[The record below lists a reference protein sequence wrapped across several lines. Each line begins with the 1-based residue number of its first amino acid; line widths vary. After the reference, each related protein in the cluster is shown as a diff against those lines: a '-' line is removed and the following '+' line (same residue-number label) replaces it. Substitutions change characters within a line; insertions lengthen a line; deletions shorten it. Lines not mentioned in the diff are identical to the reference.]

1 MKFTFAAALIAA
13 TSLADSLEVAMDS
26 AEAQHEDDNGFQFF
40 VDDGAGQQIVN
51 LPYDVIP
58 GVTIDHI
65 PQQTVID
72 FASRMEEKEKD
83 IDDRSIAN
91 WEKYMDAI
99 RKPWYEFLVEQNEI
113 KNDDIANDTR
123 SMEEVLRWASSSI
136 AVGEG
141 ENQKKLGDIVD
152 IEGFIAD
159 MWDES
164 KQDMEQSDL
173 TQF

>member
-1 MKFTFAAALIAA
+1 
-13 TSLADSLEVAMDS
+13 
-26 AEAQHEDDNGFQFF
+26 
-40 VDDGAGQQIVN
+40 
-51 LPYDVIP
+51 
-58 GVTIDHI
+58 
-65 PQQTVID
+65 
-72 FASRMEEKEKD
+72 
-83 IDDRSIAN
+83 
-91 WEKYMDAI
+91 
-99 RKPWYEFLVEQNEI
+99 
-113 KNDDIANDTR
+113 
-123 SMEEVLRWASSSI
+123 MEEVLRWASSSI